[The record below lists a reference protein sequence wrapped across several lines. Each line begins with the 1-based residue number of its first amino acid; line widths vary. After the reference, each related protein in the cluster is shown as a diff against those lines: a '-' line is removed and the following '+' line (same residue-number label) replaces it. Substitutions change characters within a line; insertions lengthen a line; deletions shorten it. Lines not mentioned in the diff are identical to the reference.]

1 MVIAPFEFHQY
12 YITKYHDALKLL
24 IKFLFMVSLVK
35 SDQEKPKNN
44 IFKEKKF
51 FWPKIHNFG
60 P

>member
-51 FWPKIHNFG
+51 F
-60 P
+60 